1 LDHELQR
8 WSAVLMARKWL
19 RWLPAVTVPAVIAG
33 GVLVGSLPASAGDP
47 LPAKSAQQVLAMIA
61 QHQEKSLSGT
71 LEQTS
76 ELGLPELP
84 KAGPGAG
91 SPDTAW
97 LELLSGPHTARVYL
111 DGPENARIQV
121 MDRMAERNAVKHG
134 NELWFYNSRDN
145 TAAHA
150 QLPAG
155 TEHQRT
161 GPNGVRTPEEL
172 AGTLLSKLDETTDLT
187 VGADV
192 RVAGRAAYN
201 LVLTP
206 KSTVTLIGSIAISV
220 DGESGLPLGIEL
232 KARGQSEPA
241 FSVAFTNLSLDAPD
255 ASVFEFSPPPGAT
268 VEEIPVPQRSL
279 EGSVPP
285 SAKHSELKG
294 HHPSVTGN
302 GWESV
307 IEFPS
312 GAGLPDATP
321 ADPPSSD
328 RGLPGE
334 SGAGALL
341 EQAAVAV
348 PGGKLLSTALV
359 NVLILDDGR
368 AFAGSVPLDRLQ
380 SAAAKG

>member
-1 LDHELQR
+1 
-8 WSAVLMARKWL
+8 M
-19 RWLPAVTVPAVIAG
+19 PAVAVPAVIAG

-47 LPAKSAQQVLAMIA
+47 LPAKTPEQVLAMIA

-76 ELGLPELP
+76 ELGLPQLP
-84 KAGPGAG
+84 KAGPEAG
-91 SPDTAW
+91 SPETAW
-97 LELLSGPHTARVYL
+97 LELLSGPHTARIYL

-121 MDRMAERNAVKHG
+121 MDRMAERNAVRHG

-150 QLPAG
+150 QVPAG
-155 TEHQRT
+155 AERERT
-161 GPNGVRTPEEL
+161 GPGSVQTPEEL
-172 AGTLLSKLDETTDLT
+172 AGTLLAKLEDTSDVT

-206 KSTVTLIGSIAISV
+206 KSTATLMGSIAISV
-220 DGESGLPLGIEL
+220 DGESGLPLGVEL
-232 KARGQSEPA
+232 KARGQAEPA

-268 VEEIPVPQRSL
+268 VKEIPAPERRSD
-279 EGSVPP
+279 GSVPP
-285 SAKHSELKG
+285 AKAPESMG
-294 HHPSVTGN
+294 DHPSVTGT

-307 IEFPS
+307 IELPA
-312 GAGLPDATP
+312 GAGLPDSTP
-321 ADPPSSD
+321 AGPPSTD
-328 RGLPGE
+328 RDLPGA
-334 SGAGALL
+334 SGSGGAGALL

-368 AFAGSVPLDRLQ
+368 VFAGSVPLERLQ